1 MNISEWWSALSVLQ
15 KVHWAIAIPSTL
27 VFLIQLIITLTA
39 GADSD
44 LDVDHDGDFT
54 GDHDDF
60 SGEHADGMHIFS
72 VKSILAF
79 LMFYGWGGLVAIEK
93 GMHIWWGVSAIS
105 LILGTIM
112 MLFTAWIFF
121 MLLKLQ
127 SSGTMN
133 IDNALGKE
141 GEVYLTIP
149 AKKNGTGKVQIII
162 QGSYRTLDAVT
173 EDIEDIKTGSFVEVV
188 EVVNDTL
195 VVRRKR

>member
-1 MNISEWWSALSVLQ
+1 MSNMMSVSSLNT
-15 KVHWAIAIPSTL
+15 KIKSLLEAT
-27 VFLIQLIITLTA
+27 F
-39 GADSD
+39 
-44 LDVDHDGDFT
+44 
-54 GDHDDF
+54 
-60 SGEHADGMHIFS
+60 MHILVEGEVASVTYHTSGHVYFS
-72 VKSILAF
+72 VKDKESSIKCVMWRSAVSKLKF
-79 LMFYGWGGLVAIEK
+79 RIEK

-127 SSGTMN
+127 SSGTMK

-141 GEVYLTIP
+141 AEVYLTIP

-173 EDIEDIKTGSFVEVV
+173 EDIEDIKTGSFVEIV